1 MKTSQITFITN
12 SLKAREILKKAKMI
26 PTSSK
31 ANVATWLE
39 SASDEDIDAIAR
51 KADWTEDTVAVA
63 KKDVKTTLPPGAV
76 KESVTITDA
85 KGAEVAVDVVNCTL
99 IRRSRVWNTPK
110 DAPRYRGLVFRFRFG
125 NTTIKTSSKLLEKA
139 YADGEFEKGDV
150 IPFKFDS
157 IKLKVVPADI
167 KNGKDAYPF
176 WEGAILETGNDMLE
190 DMREA
195 VEERE
200 TDLASMSK
208 GAQAKIE
215 AQSDDRQV
223 DAFFAK
229 HGR

>member
-12 SLKAREILKKAKMI
+12 SLKAREILTKAKMI
-26 PTSSK
+26 PSSSK

-63 KKDVKTTLPPGAV
+63 KKDVKMTLPAGAV
-76 KESVTITDA
+76 KESVTITDS
-85 KGAEVAVDVVNCTL
+85 KGNDIAVDVVNCTL
-99 IRRSRVWNTPK
+99 IRRARVWINPK

-139 YADGEFEKGDV
+139 YADGELEKGDI
-150 IPFKFDS
+150 IPFKFAS
-157 IKLKVVPADI
+157 IKLNVVPADV
-167 KNGKDAYPF
+167 KLGTDAYSF
-176 WEGAILETGNDMLE
+176 YEGAILETGNEMLE
-190 DMREA
+190 DAREA
-195 VEERE
+195 VEARE

-223 DAFFAK
+223 EAFFAK
-229 HGR
+229 HGK